1 MLSERCSYLWCLN
14 EIAIATMVQTTL
26 IQDAQ
31 LSLALFGYASAVS
44 LIKSCCKV

>member
-1 MLSERCSYLWCLN
+1 MN
-14 EIAIATMVQTTL
+14 EIAIAAMVQTTL

-31 LSLALFGYASAVS
+31 LSLALFGYASDVS